1 MLGIAPVLLSPE
13 LGTPYIVN
21 ELQRASI
28 SRMSFQLFLE
38 LYYMLSRKSSF
49 LIAKVKYCFM
59 DYRGC
64 RSETFEVRKQSALR
78 RTFGTVQLNYVCFFF
93 KIRDYHKD
101 VFAHNATSQ
110 IF

>member
-93 KIRDYHKD
+93 KNRDYHKD